1 MTAAF
6 DKEQQRIDRVAA
18 TIATQIEK
26 LTEETA
32 HRKEDIVNIRKQ
44 FTEEISFNTDDSFDD
59 YLETVLALRQ
69 EAVELTVSQSSHRIA
84 TKRLEKLKKMKSSPY
99 FGRIDITEEDFPG
112 TDEIYVGT
120 SSLMDD
126 SGEDFLIYDWRAPVA
141 SIYYDFEPGPIR
153 YKTPNGFITGT
164 LEKKYQYLIKDGI
177 LQSMFD
183 TSLTIGDEVLQQ
195 VLGQGTN
202 KHMNSI
208 VATIQ
213 QEQNQ
218 VIRHDYKKLL
228 VVHGAAGS
236 GKTSAA
242 LQRIAYLLYKY
253 RETLTADQ
261 IILFSPNAMF
271 NSYVSNVLPELG
283 EENMHQVTF
292 QEYLNERLQDDFT
305 VETPFEQLEYILTQE
320 DSPTHRT
327 RVASIK
333 FKASSQFF
341 EAIETYRKALE
352 IEGMI
357 FKDLT
362 FRGQVLITGKEIAER
377 FYSDTEASRFTNRVE
392 LLKEWL
398 TNLLKETLETE
409 MKEPWVHEKVEL
421 LSESSY
427 RKAKEHLVKK
437 HGLRHEEADE
447 YEVTTEELARLIT
460 LQHLQPL
467 RTIVDSFSFV
477 DSKAIYAQLFADP
490 QAITRWT
497 SGETPAEWADICRET
512 LAMLTDNHLSYE
524 DATPFLLMRALIQGF
539 STNRTI
545 KQILIDE
552 AQDYSTFQFEYLKR
566 LFPETSMTVL
576 GDFNQAIFAHAS
588 DDIDFHGL
596 NRLYGEEQTA
606 IVNMTRSYRSSKPII
621 DFTSSLVPNGASII
635 PFDREGVLPTLTQV
649 ATTEELHHSI
659 ASKIAALRDEGYV
672 SIAIICKSAEESI
685 AADHGLA
692 SVENLKLIT
701 KGSQEYEEGAVVI
714 PSYLAKG
721 VEFEAVIIYDA
732 SAKQYGDERV
742 LRLFYTA
749 CTRAMHE
756 LQLYSLGPVTPLISH
771 ALRDGLI
778 Q

>member
-1 MTAAF
+1 MASPF
-6 DKEQQRIDRVAA
+6 EKEQQRIDLVSA
-18 TIATQIEK
+18 TIATQIET
-26 LTEETA
+26 LTKETA

-69 EAVELTVSQSSHRIA
+69 EAVELTVTQSSHRIA
-84 TKRLEKLKKMKSSPY
+84 TNRLEKLKKMKNSPY
-99 FGRIDITEEDFPG
+99 FGRIDVTEEDFTG

-120 SSLMDD
+120 SSLMDAD
-126 SGEDFLIYDWRAPVA
+126 GEDFLIYDWRAPVA

-153 YKTPNGFITGT
+153 YKTPNGFVNGT
-164 LEKKYQYLIKDGI
+164 LEKKYQYLIKDGV

-292 QEYLNERLQDDFT
+292 QEYLNELLSPEFQ
-305 VETPFEQLEYILTQE
+305 VETPFEQLEFVLTQK
-320 DSPTHRT
+320 DTPAHTA
-327 RVASIK
+327 RVAGIK
-333 FKASSQFF
+333 FKASTQFF
-341 EAIETYRKALE
+341 EAIETYRQSLE
-352 IEGMI
+352 TEGMI
-357 FKDLT
+357 FKDLH
-362 FRGQVLITGKEIAER
+362 FRGQLLVTGKEIASR
-377 FYSDTEASRFTNRVE
+377 FYSNTDASRFNNRVI

-398 TNLLKETLETE
+398 TEVLKDTLESE
-409 MKEPWVHEKVEL
+409 MKEPWAHEKVEL
-421 LSESSY
+421 LSDNSY
-427 RKAKEHLVKK
+427 QKAKAHLIKK
-437 HGLRHEEADE
+437 HGLHNEEADE
-447 YEVTTEELARLIT
+447 YEVTTEELARLVT

-467 RTIVDSFSFV
+467 RDCVDSFSFV
-477 DSKAIYAQLFADP
+477 DSKAIYAQLFMDSSS
-490 QAITRWT
+490 ISKWT
-497 SGETPAEWADICRET
+497 EGETPAEWTDICHET
-512 LAMLTDNHLSYE
+512 LLMLDNQQLPYE

-552 AQDYSTFQFEYLKR
+552 AQDYSSFQFEYLKR
-566 LFPETSMTVL
+566 IFPETSMTVL

-588 DDIDFHGL
+588 DLVDFHDL
-596 NRLYGEEQTA
+596 NRLYGIDQTA

-635 PFDREGVLPTLTQV
+635 PFERDGVLPSVIQV
-649 ATTEELHHSI
+649 PDSQALNT
-659 ASKIAALRDEGYV
+659 AVADKITSLREKGFV
-672 SIAIICKSAEESI
+672 SIAVVCKSAEESMMAH
-685 AADHGLA
+685 AALT
-692 SVENLKLIT
+692 SIENLTLIK

-732 SAKQYGDERV
+732 SAAQYSDDSV

-756 LQLYSLGPVTPLISH
+756 LQLYSVGEVTPFIST
-771 ALRDGLI
+771 ALKTGLI
-778 Q
+778 K